1 MLLDFV
7 VVGRVFFKAFQII
20 FLKQHFEK
28 VLMEEGEW
36 KEGCLNNEQKY

>member
-1 MLLDFV
+1 MLLDFGV
-7 VVGRVFFKAFQII
+7 VERGFFKAFQKF

-36 KEGCLNNEQKY
+36 KERVFEQ

>member
-7 VVGRVFFKAFQII
+7 VVGRGFLKHFK
-20 FLKQHFEK
+20 FLKQHFEGVDGK
-28 VLMEEGEW
+28 KENGR